1 MSTDLSKSQPEQ
13 QSHSEAAMR
22 RADAGEDAPQES
34 ERVLVYAP
42 TGRDGPLVCDA
53 LRRAGFEPL
62 ACPTLDA
69 LCEELQRGAGA
80 AFIAEEGLGS
90 QAMTCLHDALAKQ
103 PAWSDIPIIIMT
115 GGGKTTPF
123 SARLA
128 RRLEDIGNL
137 TLLERPLRILTLV
150 SAVQAAINARR
161 RQYQVRALL
170 RANEQALQQRDRFLA
185 MLGHELRN
193 PLAAIRTAVEV
204 LDCNGPADPSL
215 SREHCRIIQRQAANL
230 SRLVDDLLDVA
241 RATAGKIVLSRSR
254 VDLRDVAQRGIEA
267 VKLAMGA
274 QRHEILCDTAADP
287 AMVDGDPVRLEQ
299 VVTNLVS
306 NAIKYTPS
314 GGKIWIIVARS
325 QDDDMVELS
334 VRDTGEGI
342 PVEMLP
348 RIFEPFVQVE
358 QNLDRS
364 RGGLGMG
371 LPLVKALTEMHQGTV
386 QADSAGPG
394 RGSEFIIRLP
404 LALAPAVPPPQPTIT
419 GAAPPCA
426 LPAAVSRR
434 VLLIEDSADSRA
446 AMRALMRLWGH
457 QVVVAEDGPS
467 GVQRAQEFRPEVA
480 LVDIGLPGLD
490 GYDVAP
496 LIRQALGDNVYLV
509 ALTGYGQPEDRQ
521 RTRDAGFDEHLVKP
535 IEPERLSTL
544 LAGPL
549 PRGGES
555 AE

>member
-1 MSTDLSKSQPEQ
+1 MSTNLSKPQPDLRRC
-13 QSHSEAAMR
+13 EAVSSSGG
-22 RADAGEDAPQES
+22 GEDAQSALPDEG
-34 ERVLVYAP
+34 ERILVYAP
-42 TGRDGPLVCDA
+42 TGRDGPLVCQA
-53 LRRAGFEPL
+53 IGRAGFEPL
-62 ACPTLDA
+62 ACRRLDE
-69 LCEELQRGAGA
+69 LCDELRRGAGA
-80 AFIAEEGLGS
+80 AFIAEEGLVPEAIS
-90 QAMTCLHDALAKQ
+90 CLHDALVKQ

-128 RRLEDIGNL
+128 HQLEDIGNL

-150 SAVQAAINARR
+150 SAVQAGVNARR

-170 RANEQALQQRDRFLA
+170 RDKEHALQQRDRFLA

-204 LDCNGPADPSL
+204 LDCRGPEDPAI
-215 SREHCRIIQRQAANL
+215 SREHCRIIQRQASHL

-241 RATAGKIVLSRSR
+241 RATAGKIVLSRQR

-267 VKLAMGA
+267 VKLAMGI
-274 QRHEILCDTAADP
+274 QRHEVLCDTSADP
-287 AMVDGDPVRLEQ
+287 EIVDGDPVRLEQ
-299 VVTNLVS
+299 VVTNLLS

-325 QDDDMVELS
+325 QDDDMVELR

-342 PVEMLP
+342 PMEMLP

-358 QNLDRS
+358 QNLDRA

-371 LPLVKALTEMHQGTV
+371 LPLVKALVEMHKGTV
-386 QADSAGPG
+386 RAESAGPG
-394 RGSEFIIRLP
+394 RGSEFIVRVP
-404 LALAPAVPPPQPTIT
+404 LALAPPPP
-419 GAAPPCA
+419 APPPVKSPDCV
-426 LPAAVSRR
+426 PATTVSRR

-457 QVVVAEDGPS
+457 EAVVAEDGLS
-467 GVQRAQEFRPEVA
+467 GVQRAQEFKPDVA

-490 GYDVAP
+490 GYGVAP
-496 LIRQALGDNVYLV
+496 LIRQALGDKVYLV
-509 ALTGYGQPEDRQ
+509 ALTGYGQPEDRE
-521 RTRDAGFDEHLVKP
+521 RTRAAGFDEHLVKP
-535 IEPERLSTL
+535 VEPDHLAKL

-549 PRGGES
+549 GAS
-555 AE
+555 S

>member
-1 MSTDLSKSQPEQ
+1 
-13 QSHSEAAMR
+13 
-22 RADAGEDAPQES
+22 
-34 ERVLVYAP
+34 
-42 TGRDGPLVCDA
+42 
-53 LRRAGFEPL
+53 
-62 ACPTLDA
+62 
-69 LCEELQRGAGA
+69 
-80 AFIAEEGLGS
+80 
-90 QAMTCLHDALAKQ
+90 
-103 PAWSDIPIIIMT
+103 MT

-128 RRLEDIGNL
+128 RELQDIGNL

-150 SAVQAAINARR
+150 SAVQAGVNARR

-170 RANEQALQQRDRFLA
+170 HDKEHAVQQRDRFLA

-204 LDCNGPADPSL
+204 LDCHGPEDPSL
-215 SREHCRIIQRQAANL
+215 SREHCHIIQRQASHL

-241 RATAGKIVLSRSR
+241 RATAGKIVLSRTR

-274 QRHEILCDTAADP
+274 QRHEILCDTSADP
-287 AMVDGDPVRLEQ
+287 AIVDGDPVRLEQ
-299 VVTNLVS
+299 VMTNLLS
-306 NAIKYTPS
+306 NSIKYTPS
-314 GGKIWIIVARS
+314 GGRIWINVARS
-325 QDDDMVELS
+325 QDDDMVELR

-342 PVEMLP
+342 PAEMLP

-358 QNLDRS
+358 QNLDRA

-371 LPLVKALTEMHQGTV
+371 LPLVKALVEMHEGTV
-386 QADSAGPG
+386 QAESAGPG

-404 LALAPAVPPPQPTIT
+404 LALAPPPPPPP
-419 GAAPPCA
+419 APVPAPLPSKTQSPSCA
-426 LPAAVSRR
+426 PAARVSRR

-457 QVVVAEDGPS
+457 EVVVAEDGPS

-490 GYDVAP
+490 GYEVAP
-496 LIRQALGDNVYLV
+496 LIRAALGENVYLV

-535 IEPERLSTL
+535 VEPDHLAKL
-544 LAGPL
+544 LEGPL
-549 PRGGES
+549 VRG
-555 AE
+555 A